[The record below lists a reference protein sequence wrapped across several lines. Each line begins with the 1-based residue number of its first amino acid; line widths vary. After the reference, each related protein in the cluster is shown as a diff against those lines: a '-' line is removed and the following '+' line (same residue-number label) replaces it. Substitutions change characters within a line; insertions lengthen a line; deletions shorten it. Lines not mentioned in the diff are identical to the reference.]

1 MVASSPSRN
10 KSHGHLAGA
19 SILLALVV
27 ILSVFAGG
35 LQNFENQVPAEAHIS
50 GHLNPPENVSSL
62 SGQDESNGMT
72 VQSSIA
78 TSKDPYA
85 GYVQY
90 TLFPNNNTL
99 MNGNIAGNASG
110 IPLNGSGARPYA
122 LEYDPINNLLY
133 VSYFLSGEIS
143 VVEPISNRI
152 IFNIS
157 GFHFP
162 TAFALDKVDNYL
174 YVANMESNYVSVIN
188 ASSNSYVGNI
198 SVPSGQ
204 AGIAFDP
211 ETGYLYVSDYQ
222 SGSVSVIDAS
232 TDTIVSNLSVGEFPY
247 SVCYDPSNGFV
258 YVGHYVPVL
267 VSLSG
272 SATSETMNSASTS
285 SYNSSDIVVIDPFTD
300 QVVST
305 IGVGSDIS
313 DIEFDSSNGDLYAA
327 NAVSP
332 YIVGISSASDD
343 IISNVTL
350 GFYPNHIAFNP
361 STGLIYVTPL
371 IESEII
377 TSPPPKFDNVTVMNS
392 SLGSEVSQLEVGWG
406 TEWIVFDALNSC
418 FYSAN
423 SGSGTISIIS
433 TQRSYTASFNVSGIP
448 RGFGWFVNVTGIPS
462 SGRILGNSYSLD
474 LPNGTYD
481 FAVASSNKSYKP
493 DPCSGSFSI
502 DGSSVSLSVAFSEVL
517 FQVFFNEEGLP
528 SGMRWTVIFSGSSNS
543 SASSTIGFEEPNG
556 TFNYSILTVQ
566 GFHPTQSYGKVRVDG
581 KSVTELVLF
590 KITVF
595 SVMFAESGLPSG
607 TVWSV
612 TLNGTSL
619 SSNTTSISFTVPN
632 GTYSYS
638 VGYIPGY
645 RTSNTSGAAVVN
657 GSSIIVSMNFTVTDY
672 PLTVVASG
680 LPNGTNWYVT
690 LAQSFNHRTF
700 LKDIS
705 PNSSYETISPNSS
718 EFTFLIP
725 NGTYAFS
732 ITWNIWPAPYLPS
745 ITHGF
750 LRVNG
755 SGVKEILNFS
765 RAYLLLFNESG
776 LPIFTVPNIAIE
788 NNSDFYL
795 YPNPFYQSL
804 FLVLNGTYSY
814 SIGSTGGFY
823 PSPSNGTISV
833 NGSNVFLS
841 VEFYKP
847 GYFIGKMNTV
857 NATLTINGS
866 SYKITNGE
874 FNISLSPGTYEV
886 KVSAPG
892 YSPYMTNVTISSSSV
907 SKLQIQSLTSVTTP
921 SSFSFLL
928 IVVIVVIA
936 AIASAVFLLTVRNRK
951 GKS

>member
-462 SGRILGNSYSLD
+462 SGRILGDSYSLD
-474 LPNGTYD
+474 L
-481 FAVASSNKSYKP
+481 
-493 DPCSGSFSI
+493 
-502 DGSSVSLSVAFSEVL
+502 
-517 FQVFFNEEGLP
+517 
-528 SGMRWTVIFSGSSNS
+528 
-543 SASSTIGFEEPNG
+543 
-556 TFNYSILTVQ
+556 
-566 GFHPTQSYGKVRVDG
+566 
-581 KSVTELVLF
+581 
-590 KITVF
+590 
-595 SVMFAESGLPSG
+595 
-607 TVWSV
+607 
-612 TLNGTSL
+612 
-619 SSNTTSISFTVPN
+619 
-632 GTYSYS
+632 
-638 VGYIPGY
+638 
-645 RTSNTSGAAVVN
+645 
-657 GSSIIVSMNFTVTDY
+657 
-672 PLTVVASG
+672 
-680 LPNGTNWYVT
+680 
-690 LAQSFNHRTF
+690 
-700 LKDIS
+700 
-705 PNSSYETISPNSS
+705 
-718 EFTFLIP
+718 P

-788 NNSDFYL
+788 NNSHFYL
-795 YPNPFYQSL
+795 YQNPFYQSL

-814 SIGSTGGFY
+814 SIGSISGFY
-823 PSPSNGTISV
+823 PSPSNGTITV